1 LSNDKRS
8 SHHNAIW
15 NKKPGNQRLKPEP
28 FQILRASAP
37 QKRLRKTLASKE
49 IYMKVRSVLILGFTL
64 LLGSVAV
71 AQDDHKIEA
80 TADYSYFRLN
90 PGLPSVWNSQN
101 LNGGG
106 AQAAFYLKS
115 WLALAADLQ
124 GYGSFTQC
132 PKKSS
137 EFIGCASR
145 ATCLPTRSAPRSS
158 TARESLSPLPEVQLG
173 GAHSNFYANACNKNT
188 GICGSRSP
196 SNNAFA
202 LAIGGGIDIAVS
214 EHFGIRLVDADY
226 ELTRFGNNFT
236 GGNNS
241 QSNFRFQTGVQFRF

>member
-1 LSNDKRS
+1 
-8 SHHNAIW
+8 
-15 NKKPGNQRLKPEP
+15 
-28 FQILRASAP
+28 
-37 QKRLRKTLASKE
+37 
-49 IYMKVRSVLILGFTL
+49 
-64 LLGSVAV
+64 
-71 AQDDHKIEA
+71 
-80 TADYSYFRLN
+80 LN

-106 AQAAFYLKS
+106 AQAAFYFKS

-132 PKKSS
+132 PKSSS
-137 EFIGCASR
+137 EFIGCASGNLF
-145 ATCLPTRSAPRSS
+145 TYTFGPQIKYRSGKFEPFA
-158 TARESLSPLPEVQLG
+158 EVLLG
-173 GAHSNFYANACNKNT
+173 GAHSNFYANACNKDT
-188 GICGSRSP
+188 GLCGSKSP

>member
-1 LSNDKRS
+1 MKIRS
-8 SHHNAIW
+8 
-15 NKKPGNQRLKPEP
+15 L
-28 FQILRASAP
+28 
-37 QKRLRKTLASKE
+37 
-49 IYMKVRSVLILGFTL
+49 LILGITL

-71 AQDDHKIEA
+71 AQDDHKIEV
-80 TADYSYFRLN
+80 TGDYSYFRLN

-106 AQAAFYLKS
+106 AQGAFYFKS
-115 WLALAADLQ
+115 WLALAADFQ

-132 PKKSS
+132 PKSSS
-137 EFIGCASR
+137 EFVGCASGNLFTYTFGPQVKYR
-145 ATCLPTRSAPRSS
+145 AGKFEPFA
-158 TARESLSPLPEVQLG
+158 EVLLG
-173 GAHSNFYANACNKNT
+173 GAHSNFYANACNKDT

-202 LAIGGGIDIAVS
+202 LAIGGGVDIAVS
-214 EHFGIRLVDADY
+214 EHIAIRLVDADY